1 MGNHFQRQQPLQE
14 VVEVLDPEQVA
25 GGGGPAADAHDD
37 DDDNEVVGGGRR
49 GVKRSHNRYCDFT

>member
-25 GGGGPAADAHDD
+25 GGGGPAADAHDN
-37 DDDNEVVGGGRR
+37 DDDNEVVGGRR

>member
-37 DDDNEVVGGGRR
+37 DNDNEVVGGRRR
-49 GVKRSHNRYCDFT
+49 GVKRSHNRYLS

>member
-14 VVEVLDPEQVA
+14 VVEVIDPEQVA

-37 DDDNEVVGGGRR
+37 DNEVVGGRR
-49 GVKRSHNRYCDFT
+49 GVKRSHNRYLISRKI

>member
-25 GGGGPAADAHDD
+25 GGEGPAADAHDD
-37 DDDNEVVGGGRR
+37 DNDNEFVGGRRR

>member
-37 DDDNEVVGGGRR
+37 DNEVVGGRR
-49 GVKRSHNRYCDFT
+49 GVKRSHNRYLISRKI